1 MEKQSF
7 QELADRYLNDRI
19 TQEELNRLREA
30 MRSGEM
36 SPDAWDPAMLKAFG
50 ETQPTFPAGE
60 SHKQQV
66 LNNIKQHIA
75 EDSRP
80 KVIGFRRNWLRTT
93 VAAAAVVAA
102 VITGFYL
109 FSPDKNTFQQADA
122 APGGNHAKLV
132 LADGKVIVLDQ
143 QGVGALAEQPG
154 MKPVKSGDDLLV
166 YAGENNGA
174 IPVENTLQTPE
185 GGQYSVVLPDG
196 TRVWLNA
203 SSALKYPSAFTGK
216 ERRVELLGEA
226 YFEVKKNTEMPFHV
240 YARGME
246 LEVLGTHFNVM
257 AYANEQDIRTT
268 LTEGAVKLKHGN
280 ASVQLEPGFV
290 ASISPGDL
298 DFEKHTANEA
308 HELAWKNGLFSFHKA
323 DIPTIMRQIE
333 RWYKVKVVYT
343 GDVPEK
349 HLVGEIS
356 RNSPLSKVLRVL
368 ELSGVECKL
377 EGNTLTV
384 SP

>member
-1 MEKQSF
+1 MEKQSL

-19 TQEELNRLREA
+19 TPRELDRLHEA

-36 SPDAWDPAMLKAFG
+36 SPDAWDPALVRAFN
-50 ETQPTFPAGE
+50 EISPAAPAGE
-60 SHKQQV
+60 SDKQQV
-66 LNNIKQHIA
+66 LHQIKQHISA
-75 EDSRP
+75 ENRP
-80 KVIGFRRNWLRTT
+80 KVIGFRRSWLRAT
-93 VAAAAVVAA
+93 VAAAALAA
-102 VITGFYL
+102 VVITGFYL
-109 FSPDKNTFQQADA
+109 FSPDKNIIQQADA
-122 APGGNHAKLV
+122 VPGGNHATLV
-132 LADGKVIVLDQ
+132 LADGKVILLDQ

-154 MKPVKSGDDLLV
+154 MEPVKSGDDLLV
-166 YAGENNGA
+166 YTGENNGG
-174 IPVENTLQTPE
+174 PTVENTLQTPE

-203 SSALKYPSAFTGK
+203 ASALKYPSAFTGD
-216 ERRVELLGEA
+216 ERRVELSGEA
-226 YFEVKKNTEMPFHV
+226 YFEVKKNTEMPFRV

-257 AYANEQDIRTT
+257 AYPNEKEIRTT
-268 LTEGAVKLKHGN
+268 LTEGAVKLQQGK
-280 ASVQLEPGFV
+280 ASIQLQPGSV
-290 ASISPGDL
+290 ASIAPGAEN
-298 DFEKHTANEA
+298 FEQHTANEA
-308 HELAWKNGLFSFHKA
+308 HELAWKNGLFSFNKA

-333 RWYKVKVVYT
+333 RWYKVKVVYA

-377 EGNTLTV
+377 EGNILTV

>member
-1 MEKQSF
+1 MEKQSL

-19 TQEELNRLREA
+19 TPRELDRLHEA

-36 SPDAWDPAMLKAFG
+36 SPDVWDPALVQAFN
-50 ETQPTFPAGE
+50 EISPAAPAGE
-60 SHKQQV
+60 SDKQQV
-66 LNNIKQHIA
+66 LHHIKQHIA
-75 EDSRP
+75 EGNRP
-80 KVIGFRRNWLRTT
+80 KVIGFRRRWLRAT
-93 VAAAAVVAA
+93 VAAAAVAA
-102 VITGFYL
+102 VVITGFYL
-109 FSPDKNTFQQADA
+109 FSPDKNIIQQADA
-122 APGGNHAKLV
+122 APGGNHATLV

-166 YAGENNGA
+166 YTGENNGG
-174 IPVENTLQTPE
+174 PTVENTLQTPE

-203 SSALKYPSAFTGK
+203 ASTLKYPSAFTGK
-216 ERRVELLGEA
+216 ERRVELSGEA
-226 YFEVKKNTEMPFHV
+226 YFEVKKNTEMPFRV

-257 AYANEQDIRTT
+257 AYPNEQDIRTT
-268 LTEGAVKLKHGN
+268 LTEGAVKLKQGN
-280 ASVQLEPGFV
+280 ASIQLEPGYV
-290 ASISPGDL
+290 ASISPGDT
-298 DFEKHTANEA
+298 DFEKYAANEA
-308 HELAWKNGLFSFHKA
+308 HELAWKNGLFSFNKA

-333 RWYKVKVVYT
+333 RWYKIKVVYA

-349 HLVGEIS
+349 HIVGEIS